1 MVIFLYVY
9 QVKGGPDIQSDWC
22 FIRAARTGLLLVWC
36 GAVPDFK
43 LVVMSAVKG
52 GANFL
57 RPLTW

>member
-36 GAVPDFK
+36 GAV
-43 LVVMSAVKG
+43 
-52 GANFL
+52 
-57 RPLTW
+57 RCLTSSWLSCQLSKAEQTF